1 MIGTGGDADGGG
13 GTEPFAPQDE
23 PLEEDVGE
31 QATAEAEE
39 EQDSGEWVAEE
50 EHEEDEEVPVNKPG
64 RPEGRNER
72 DEPLEEDA
80 GDQASAE
87 EEEEQ
92 DSGERTAEGE
102 WRRSAQCRECVSTDR
117 DEELSDVQDSD
128 EEEHYKRSGRRF
140 GYNPDND
147 DAWAEYQA
155 VQEDDLFAW

>member
-1 MIGTGGDADGGG
+1 MRSP
-13 GTEPFAPQDE
+13 ERLQQP
-23 PLEEDVGE
+23 
-31 QATAEAEE
+31 
-39 EQDSGEWVAEE
+39 SGEAKCFASSHFF
-50 EHEEDEEVPVNKPG
+50 HEPS
-64 RPEGRNER
+64 
-72 DEPLEEDA
+72 DA

-92 DSGERTAEGE
+92 DSGEWAAEEE
-102 WRRSAQCRECVSTDR
+102 WRRSEQCRECVSTDR

-155 VQEDDLFAW
+155 VKEDDLFAW